1 MDKILILGKKEGK
14 DPQVM
19 LALFMLL
26 YELLMPFILLLV
38 AGFYCCP
45 LIYMYLINRT
55 YILM

>member
-1 MDKILILGKKEGK
+1 VKTGKILILGKKEGK

-26 YELLMPFILLLV
+26 YELVMPFILLLV

-45 LIYMYLINRT
+45 LISYK
-55 YILM
+55 